1 MYGSFDYFTV
11 GTWRRLFW
19 PSFLLILPTT
29 IYKNITADEYHI
41 INHEYFRMLPQ
52 EQTQYVEADLKYN
65 MYKDVENIKY
75 NFKYPSLN

>member
-1 MYGSFDYFTV
+1 
-11 GTWRRLFW
+11 
-19 PSFLLILPTT
+19 
-29 IYKNITADEYHI
+29 
-41 INHEYFRMLPQ
+41 MLPQ